1 MLHFGCSKYELQ
13 MLRYTL
19 ELGQGCFSK
28 ALAQVWN
35 CYDYEC
41 HLRWGSGCDWVE
53 NLWPG
58 AVNANHLK

>member
-19 ELGQGCFSK
+19 ELGEGCFSK

-35 CYDYEC
+35 CYDYEY
-41 HLRWGSGCDWVE
+41 HLRWGSGCE
-53 NLWPG
+53 PG
-58 AVNANHLK
+58 